1 MSKKVLIIG
10 LDCAAPELV
19 FEKFLDELHNIKK
32 MLHHGVYGKLKSC
45 IPAITV
51 PAWMVM
57 MTGRDPGTLGLY
69 GFRHKKSY
77 SYETWTASSK
87 SVKHKTIWDILSEK
101 GLKSCVVGV
110 PPSYPPK
117 PINGCMISCFI
128 TPDATKDYTYPPEL
142 KNELKE
148 QFQEYIFDVEFRT
161 EERDKVLEQ
170 ICEMTKQHFKVVSYL
185 IQKKEW
191 DFFAFVEI
199 GLDRIHHAFWK
210 FFDKEHPK
218 YVPNNKYEN
227 VIKEYYKY
235 LDKEIGN
242 LLELVDQ
249 NTIVIVVSDHGAKGM
264 KGAFCINQWLMKEG
278 YLKIKDKPERGT
290 ALEESQIDWSK
301 TKAWGWGG
309 YYARI
314 FINVE
319 GREPQGTVT
328 PEDYEKTLD
337 ELAEKL
343 KQIHGPDGET
353 FNNKVYKPEEIYDE
367 LNGDPPDLIVYLDD
381 LYWRSAGTVGYD
393 TLYLSEND
401 TGPDDAVH
409 SEYGVFILYDPT
421 KKSGLELQNL
431 NILDVA
437 PTILKILHIPIPKEM
452 RGKAINW

>member
-19 FEKFLDELHNIKK
+19 FEKFLDELPNIKK
-32 MLHHGVYGKLKSC
+32 MFRHGVHGKLKSC
-45 IPAITV
+45 IPPITI

-57 MTGRDPGTLGLY
+57 MTSRDPGTLGLY

-77 SYETWTASSK
+77 SYETWIANSK

-117 PINGCMISCFI
+117 PVNGCMISCFI
-128 TPDATKDYTYPPEL
+128 TPDATKDYTYPKEL
-142 KNELKE
+142 KNELE
-148 QFQEYIFDVEFRT
+148 QQFRGYIFDVEFRT
-161 EERDKVLEQ
+161 EERDRVLEQ
-170 ICEMTKQHFKVVSYL
+170 IYEMTKQHFEVVNYL

-218 YVPNNKYEN
+218 YIPNNKYEN
-227 VIKEYYKY
+227 VVKEYYKY
-235 LDKEIGN
+235 LDKEIGD
-242 LLELVDQ
+242 LLKLIDK
-249 NTIVIVVSDHGAKGM
+249 NTIVILVSDHGAKRM
-264 KGAFCINQWLMKEG
+264 KGAFCINQWLIKEG
-278 YLKIKDKPERGT
+278 YLKTKDKPERGMF
-290 ALEESQIDWSK
+290 LEESQIDWRI

-314 FINVE
+314 FVNVE

-328 PEDYEKTLD
+328 PEHYEKTLD

-343 KQIHGPDGET
+343 KQIHGPHGEP

-367 LNGDPPDLIVYLDD
+367 LNGDSPDLIVYLDD
-381 LYWRSAGTVGYD
+381 LYWRSAGTIGYD
-393 TLYLSEND
+393 ELYLSEND

-421 KKSGLELQNL
+421 KESGIELQNL

-437 PTILKILHIPIPKEM
+437 PTVLKILNLPVPKEM
-452 RGKAINW
+452 RGKAITW